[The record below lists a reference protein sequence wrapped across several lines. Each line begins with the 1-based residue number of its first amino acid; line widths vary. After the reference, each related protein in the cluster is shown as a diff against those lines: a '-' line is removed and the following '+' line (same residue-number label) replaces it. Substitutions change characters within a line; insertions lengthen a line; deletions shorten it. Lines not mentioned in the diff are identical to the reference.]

1 MFLLFLA
8 TRLTFEY
15 TFPFGDFF
23 LITMCAVLQVKL
35 EYLMLAT
42 TFLLLSSRQVVLPS
56 LSLSLIPA
64 DLVRT
69 GMQRLRALRPQ
80 FRLTGLTLM
89 PLLGKR
95 REGGEGG
102 AECFPLHSPPPL
114 SSCIAPA
121 AGHLH
126 QPSLSSLPNLN
137 ADLGVIFEQKSTVK
151 NLLSNQKTHKRQIS

>member
-56 LSLSLIPA
+56 LQIT
-64 DLVRT
+64 R
-69 GMQRLRALRPQ
+69 
-80 FRLTGLTLM
+80 
-89 PLLGKR
+89 
-95 REGGEGG
+95 
-102 AECFPLHSPPPL
+102 
-114 SSCIAPA
+114 
-121 AGHLH
+121 
-126 QPSLSSLPNLN
+126 LSSLAAP
-137 ADLGVIFEQKSTVK
+137 ADGPCSAG
-151 NLLSNQKTHKRQIS
+151 SAA

>member
-95 REGGEGG
+95 REGGREGLS
-102 AECFPLHSPPPL
+102 AFLFILHPLSLHASRPPPAIFINHRCHRCQTSMPIWAL
-114 SSCIAPA
+114 FSS
-121 AGHLH
+121 
-126 QPSLSSLPNLN
+126 
-137 ADLGVIFEQKSTVK
+137 K
-151 NLLSNQKTHKRQIS
+151 NLQ